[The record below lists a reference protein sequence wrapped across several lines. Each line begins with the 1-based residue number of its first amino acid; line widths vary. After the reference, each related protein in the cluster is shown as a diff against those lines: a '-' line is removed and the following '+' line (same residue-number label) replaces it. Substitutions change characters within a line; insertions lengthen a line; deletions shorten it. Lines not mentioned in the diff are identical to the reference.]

1 MLVRHSSSLYFITGI
16 TLSGVNQALTVG
28 QSATITCSTNIEVSS
43 IEWRDQSTAVLS
55 SATDQTVVEYSIP
68 LVRDDLHGLQYTCKA
83 VAGTTIY
90 TETVQI
96 QVVGKCMLKIYKAL
110 SQCCFVWNDEFRCT
124 CICIKL
130 MSFIYMY
137 MFINN
142 IQAWQTNYMLWSCI
156 LNIILITSNLHLYIP
171 VYLSGSSPWLY

>member
-16 TLSGVNQALTVG
+16 TLSGLEQALTVG
-28 QSATITCSTNIEVSS
+28 QSAIITCSTNIEVSS
-43 IEWRDQSTAVLS
+43 IEWIDETSAVLS
-55 SATDQTVVEYSIP
+55 SATDQTVVEYTIP
-68 LVRDDLHGLQYTCKA
+68 LVRDDLQGLQYTCRA

-124 CICIKL
+124 CIC
-130 MSFIYMY
+130 